1 MRFLQSLQQ
10 YDEELFLWF
19 LQRRSYETL
28 VAVSRL
34 VSCTGDGYWYV
45 LVGWLAYWADA
56 GTGTRLMVTGL
67 AAFAFERP
75 IYFVLKNTLKRGRPQ
90 TRFQGLSGHI
100 IPSDEFSFPSGHTS
114 AAFLTAVLCAWFYP
128 TMMPGIFLWAAL
140 VGMSRIFLRVHY
152 PADVV
157 AGAGLGVICALT
169 AIAWLG
175 G

>member
-1 MRFLQSLQQ
+1 MRFMQSLQQ

-19 LQRRSYETL
+19 LQRRTYVPL
-28 VAVSRL
+28 VAMSRL

-45 LVGWLAYWADA
+45 LLAWLAYWGDA
-56 GTGTRLMVTGL
+56 ETGTRLIVTGL
-67 AAFAFERP
+67 VAFAIERP
-75 IYFVLKNTLKRGRPQ
+75 LYFVLKNTLKRGRPQ

-114 AAFLTAVLCAWFYP
+114 AAFLTAVLWVWIYP
-128 TMMPGIFLWAAL
+128 AMMPGIFLWASA

-157 AGAGLGVICALT
+157 AGAGLGVICALM
-169 AIAWLG
+169 ALAWVG